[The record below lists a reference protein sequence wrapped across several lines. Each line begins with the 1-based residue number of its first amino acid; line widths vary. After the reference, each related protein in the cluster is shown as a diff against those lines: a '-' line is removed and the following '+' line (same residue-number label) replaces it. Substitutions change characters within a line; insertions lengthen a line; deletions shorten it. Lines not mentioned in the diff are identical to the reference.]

1 MKQVETVILT
11 LTDTSGTGD
20 GENIEM
26 NRIQISTNNDVTPSV
41 LNGIK
46 EKATELLEEY
56 FDELKFALEDTG
68 DADLIDEQE
77 IHVENYKKKVFN
89 AGDAD
94 EIQQIFSDFNTEVS
108 TNGYELS
115 LTYDIIYIPE
125 D

>member
-1 MKQVETVILT
+1 MKQVETVVLI

-77 IHVENYKKKVFN
+77 IHVENYKTKVFN
-89 AGDAD
+89 AAD
-94 EIQQIFSDFNTEVS
+94 VNEIQQIFSDFNTEVS
-108 TNGYELS
+108 TNGYELN
-115 LTYDIIYIPE
+115 LTYDIIYLPE